1 MKLVA
6 IALITL
12 ASLLGQETGAGG
24 RRPSPFGA
32 STSGAAASPAPAQA
46 GTAGQD
52 RAAPALQSATV
63 QDPYMEELN
72 TALKSQRDAESLDM
86 SLDDRLESVGVCTQE
101 PKNLVDAA
109 AAARAKMLS
118 DFATYYKA
126 HSRRCQQINDD
137 SVQVAA
143 DRWAD
148 RSEIVAMIGGL
159 RREKSDLE
167 RRQRDLSVSLAN
179 QNTEESRKVAADL
192 AAMIA
197 RKTGQLARSEDT
209 LKLFDQAQDY
219 LKQRREFARIRLRE
233 LNELV
238 EDVRAESTLWEHLY
252 RGKLYSWQLRC
263 DKATPPVEAFH
274 TNYRPVVDKQ

>member
-1 MKLVA
+1 
-6 IALITL
+6 
-12 ASLLGQETGAGG
+12 
-24 RRPSPFGA
+24 
-32 STSGAAASPAPAQA
+32 
-46 GTAGQD
+46 
-52 RAAPALQSATV
+52 
-63 QDPYMEELN
+63 
-72 TALKSQRDAESLDM
+72 
-86 SLDDRLESVGVCTQE
+86 
-101 PKNLVDAA
+101 
-109 AAARAKMLS
+109 
-118 DFATYYKA
+118 
-126 HSRRCQQINDD
+126 
-137 SVQVAA
+137 
-143 DRWAD
+143 
-148 RSEIVAMIGGL
+148 
-159 RREKSDLE
+159 
-167 RRQRDLSVSLAN
+167 
-179 QNTEESRKVAADL
+179 VAADL